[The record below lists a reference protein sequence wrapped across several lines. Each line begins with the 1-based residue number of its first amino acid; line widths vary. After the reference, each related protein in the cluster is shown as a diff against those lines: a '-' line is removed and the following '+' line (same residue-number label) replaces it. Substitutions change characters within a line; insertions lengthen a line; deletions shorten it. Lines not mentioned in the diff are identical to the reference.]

1 MPSNGHNRRDT
12 RVIRWVGPASNH
24 TVLSCQYLIST
35 LCSGAADDLDLGPRC
50 PIDTIYQVWRFQPC
64 PEPQRSGGAVK
75 ARRARL
81 LLLRWVRWRW
91 YRRWERARQAV
102 RKHRLRARG
111 KLKRQ
116 LLRAE
121 QWKKFVKM
129 EARHQAGWR
138 QVVTMRLWRV
148 RPLRVSGKSLLC
160 FENRTKSPHFFF
172 GRGIFDKSYF
182 LNTKQSSKADSAAK
196 KQDCQSSVMREI
208 KKKNFKKS
216 SDSFHINLSR
226 QMYYKRKKG
235 FRKGGTQWCLMRSP
249 PAGLRAPPLGRNSFG
264 PPWLSGGRGNNFIR
278 KGFHCLI
285 FTNIHFHQHFSCP
298 KQHSEHILD
307 SRNMTKI
314 RIQVPSRPAQPAGEK
329 PLYTK
334 INQELDRS

>member
-35 LCSGAADDLDLGPRC
+35 LCSGAADDLDLGPR
-50 PIDTIYQVWRFQPC
+50 PIGTIHQVWRFQPC
-64 PEPQRSGGAVK
+64 AEPQRSGGALK

-91 YRRWERARQAV
+91 YRMWERARQAV

-129 EARHQAGWR
+129 EARRQAGWR

-182 LNTKQSSKADSAAK
+182 LNTKQSSKADFAAK
-196 KQDCQSSVMREI
+196 RQDYQSSVLREI
-208 KKKNFKKS
+208 EKKNPFKNPLILFISIWADKCITSERKGLERVAPSDVWCVHLPQGWGLHPSGGTPSDHHGCQVGGETTS
-216 SDSFHINLSR
+216 SE
-226 QMYYKRKKG
+226 KG
-235 FRKGGTQWCLMRSP
+235 F
-249 PAGLRAPPLGRNSFG
+249 
-264 PPWLSGGRGNNFIR
+264 I
-278 KGFHCLI
+278 
-285 FTNIHFHQHFSCP
+285 
-298 KQHSEHILD
+298 
-307 SRNMTKI
+307 
-314 RIQVPSRPAQPAGEK
+314 V
-329 PLYTK
+329 
-334 INQELDRS
+334 